1 MEITEKITVGLCR
14 EETMTV
20 GVNHTARAL
29 GSGSLLVL
37 GTPAMTA
44 LMEQAATN
52 LAQALLPEGWT
63 SVGTM
68 LSVEHVAATPV
79 EANVRAVAKVEA
91 VEGRRLRYT
100 VEAFDEAGL
109 IGRGSHERYVVETE
123 KFMAKAQ
130 DKLNKK

>member
-1 MEITEKITVGLCR
+1 MELTKKITVGLCR

-29 GSGSLLVL
+29 GSGSLPVL

-63 SVGTM
+63 SVGTA
-68 LSVEHVAATPV
+68 LAIEHVAATPI
-79 EANVRAVAKVEA
+79 ETSKSF
-91 VEGRRLRYT
+91 RRRRIVSNFCCKYFT
-100 VEAFDEAGL
+100 
-109 IGRGSHERYVVETE
+109 
-123 KFMAKAQ
+123 
-130 DKLNKK
+130 

>member
-1 MEITEKITVGLCR
+1 MEITEKITVGLSR

-20 GVNHTARAL
+20 GVQHTARAL
-29 GSGSLLVL
+29 GSGSLPVL

-63 SVGTM
+63 SVGTA
-68 LSVEHVAATPV
+68 LSIAHVAATPV
-79 EANVRAVAKVEA
+79 GAVVRAVAKVEA

-100 VEAFDEAGL
+100 VEAFDEADP
-109 IGRGSHERYVVETE
+109 IGQGTHERYVVEAE

>member
-1 MEITEKITVGLCR
+1 MEITEKITVGLSR

-20 GVNHTARAL
+20 GVQHTARVL
-29 GSGSLLVL
+29 GSGSLPVL

-63 SVGTM
+63 SVGTA
-68 LSVEHVAATPV
+68 LSVAHVAATPV
-79 EANVRAVAKVEA
+79 GAVVRAAAKVEV

-100 VEAFDEAGL
+100 VEAFDEAGP
-109 IGRGSHERYVVETE
+109 IGHGTHERYVVEAE